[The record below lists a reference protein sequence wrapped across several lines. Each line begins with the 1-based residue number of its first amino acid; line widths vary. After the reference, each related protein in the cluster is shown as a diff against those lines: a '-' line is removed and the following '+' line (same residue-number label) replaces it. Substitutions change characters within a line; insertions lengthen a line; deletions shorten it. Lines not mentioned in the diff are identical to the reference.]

1 MQDKGNIYAMF
12 RALIQI
18 ELLSAASASAVK
30 NPQEREKVLASFGGV
45 KRTRKFDDDLR
56 ALEIL
61 EEDDDMEIVSWGGY

>member
-30 NPQEREKVLASFGGV
+30 NPQGREKVLASFGSV
-45 KRTRKFDDDLR
+45 KRTRKLDDDLR